1 MMKRK
6 TYFRH
11 RPDLVSEELIAA
23 LSEKATYEFPD
34 LFDVIYQRLRARNA
48 TSGGQEMLRLRV
60 YEKLQTLASQGI
72 VKKNGKSYSAV
83 KLALQGR
90 AEEMATA
97 KDAAEK
103 RRAAIASTASIL
115 HSE

>member
-6 TYFRH
+6 TYIRH

-23 LSEKATYEFPD
+23 LLEKDTYEFLD
-34 LFDVIYQRLRARNA
+34 LFLVIYERLRARNA

-60 YEKLQTLASQGI
+60 YEKLQTLVGQGI
-72 VKKNGKSYSAV
+72 VKKDGKSYSAM
-83 KLALQGR
+83 KAALR
-90 AEEMATA
+90 ARASEMTA
-97 KDAAEK
+97 AKAAAEL
-103 RRAAIASTASIL
+103 RRSSVL